1 MTTITRAGSR
11 AWLRA
16 TSRYAA
22 SRDIPALSARSFSS
36 GRRSQL
42 SAPPTNTTQGNTARP
57 RTSFTKPT
65 QRHAFTTSA
74 PLRKTIN
81 LTEPR
86 HDDEGKELN
95 IEITPRAAKRLSEIM
110 KVSDDP
116 SFALRVQVQ
125 SGGCHGF
132 QYITT
137 NASIKSL
144 SSLEEDESIFR
155 FVEDDAPVPEGSPE
169 ELLSGP
175 KVVLDEPSLIAVHG
189 SKIDFTQAL
198 IGSKFEVVDN
208 PYAENSCGCGSSF
221 SLKL

>member
-1 MTTITRAGSR
+1 MTTITCAGSR

-22 SRDIPALSARSFSS
+22 SRDVPAFSARSFSS

-42 SAPPTNTTQGNTARP
+42 GALPPNTTRGQPARP
-57 RTSFTKPT
+57 TTSYKTPT

-86 HDDEGKELN
+86 HDDEGRELN
-95 IEITPRAAKRLSEIM
+95 IEITPRAAKRLSEII

-155 FVEDDAPVPEGSPE
+155 FVEDDAPAHEGNPE